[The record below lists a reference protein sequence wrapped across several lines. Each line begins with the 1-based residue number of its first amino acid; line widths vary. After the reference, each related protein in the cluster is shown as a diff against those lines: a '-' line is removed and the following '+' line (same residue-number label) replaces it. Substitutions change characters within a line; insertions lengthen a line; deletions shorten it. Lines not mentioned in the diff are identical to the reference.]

1 MTIPARINVVTLG
14 VRDVARATS
23 FYEALGWRRSARS
36 QDEISFFQLGGCV
49 LGLFGYADLAA
60 DALLEPGDVP
70 SFRGVTTSINLPT
83 DADVDQAL
91 ADAVAAGATLLKT
104 AQRAEWGG
112 YSGYFAD
119 PDGNA
124 WEVANNP
131 GWPIDDAGF
140 VTLPE

>member
-14 VRDVARATS
+14 VRDVARATE
-23 FYEALGWRRSARS
+23 FYEGLGWRRSARS
-36 QDEISFFQLGGCV
+36 QPEISFFQLGGCV

-60 DALLEPGDVP
+60 DALLEPGVAP
-70 SFRGVTTSINLPT
+70 SFRGVTMAINLPT
-83 DADVDQAL
+83 EAEVDQAL
-91 ADAVAAGATLLKT
+91 AGALAAGGTLLK
-104 AQRAEWGG
+104 AAERAEWGG